1 MNIHLCTNVI
11 KKFYSLYPAIVI
23 IHMSDYQAKLY
34 R

>member
-1 MNIHLCTNVI
+1 MSL

-34 R
+34 RYSDNF